1 MRIVFLAPPGAGKG
15 TQGALIKQQYKINQ
29 LSTGDILLEHKEKKT
44 DLGKE
49 ARIYMDAG
57 ELVPDDII
65 ISMLKEEIQKEN
77 YLNGFLLDGFPRT
90 IPQAEAL
97 DKIFNEFNLKIDA
110 AIVIEVPK
118 HELISRLS
126 ARRTCRQC
134 GASFHLIF
142 NPPILPNICDLC
154 GGALFQRPD
163 DQKETILNRLKIY
176 ESTTRRLV
184 DYYAQKGIVHRI
196 DGIGE
201 VADVFKRIK
210 TVLESVK
217 QN

>member
-29 LSTGDILLEHKEKKT
+29 LSTGDILREHKEKKT

-65 ISMLKEEIQKEN
+65 ISMLKEEIQKDS
-77 YLNGFLLDGFPRT
+77 YSNGFLLDGFPRT

-97 DKIFNEFNLKIDA
+97 DRIFNEFNLKIDA
-110 AIVIEVPK
+110 AILIEVPK

-154 GGALFQRPD
+154 GEALFQRPD

-176 ESTTRRLV
+176 ESTTRSLV
-184 DYYAQKGIVHRI
+184 DYYSQKGIVNRI